1 MNTTIRRLTIED
13 YDAII
18 RVWSDAGLPY
28 KPNGRDSR
36 DMIAKEMMLSEV
48 AFFGLFDGDRMLGV
62 CLCNYDGRRGWLNRL
77 AIDPDFRGIGLAGR
91 LMEEGEKFLKSRGAV
106 VIAGLIEEINTPS
119 MACFEKAGYS
129 CLKNIT
135 YWTKR
140 DSPDA

>member
-1 MNTTIRRLTIED
+1 MNITIRRLTIED

-48 AFFGLFDGDRMLGV
+48 AFLGLFDGNRMLGV
-62 CLCNYDGRRGWLNRL
+62 CLANYDGRRGWLNRL

-91 LMEEGEKFLKSRGAV
+91 LIEEGEKFLKSRGAV
-106 VIAGLIEEINTPS
+106 VIAGLIEEMNAPS

-129 CLKNIT
+129 CLENIT